1 MKVDIEYD
9 GNVIPIQIPDGNLMG
24 VIAPSAAENPLT
36 AENLLAKLLETTHGV
51 DLRSFLDGIRTSGEE
66 LLIIINDG
74 QRPTSSRVVLES
86 LLPSFKSLPSVRVS
100 IATGTH
106 KPPSEGDF
114 LELLGKTFAFFR
126 QSIHIHKAKD
136 VDDHVYLGKTSRGT
150 KVQFD
155 RVVCDV
161 ANILV
166 IGSMEPHYFAG
177 FTGGRK
183 AFLPGHAAYETI
195 EHNHSFAL
203 KTEATL
209 LNLRDNPVHLDM
221 LEGCDFLKNKN
232 IYSIQLVLDCCGNI
246 AHAFGG
252 ELDSSFEA
260 GIAPSKENFTKEVPQ
275 LADIVL
281 TVAEYPMDRSLYQ
294 SQKAMENAKLALKDD
309 GILILVSA
317 TREGIGNSTFANLL
331 SSSDDLDEILDV
343 IEKGYVWGYHKTAKI
358 IEAIK
363 RYKVL
368 VVSGLENQIVR
379 ELHMEPVSSP
389 QEAVDIALDEKG
401 KNAKILVMP
410 KGSALVPII
419 SNGNSSAVK

>member
-9 GNVIPIQIPDGNLMG
+9 GNVIPIQIPDENLLG
-24 VIAPSAAENPLT
+24 VIAPSEAEDPLISANLLT
-36 AENLLAKLLETTHGV
+36 NLTETTENL
-51 DLRSFLDGIRTSGEE
+51 DIRSFLDGIRSRGER
-66 LLIIINDG
+66 LLVIINDG
-74 QRPTSSRVVLES
+74 QRPTSSRIVLES
-86 LLPSFKSLPSVRVS
+86 LLPTFKSLPSVRVS

-114 LELLGKTFAFFR
+114 QELLGNTLAFFR
-126 QSIHIHKAKD
+126 QRIHVHKAKD
-136 VDDHVYLGKTSRGT
+136 ADAHVYLGTTSRGT

-155 RVVCDV
+155 RVVFDA

-166 IGSMEPHYFAG
+166 IGSVEPHYFAG

-183 AFLPGHAAYETI
+183 AFLPGHAAYGTI

-203 KTEATL
+203 KTDAAL

-221 LEGCDFLKNKN
+221 LEGCGFLKNKN

-246 AHAFGG
+246 SHAFGG

-260 GIAPSKENFTKEVPQ
+260 GITPSKDNFTKEIPQ

-281 TVAEYPMDRSLYQ
+281 TVAEYPMDQSLYQ

-309 GILILVSA
+309 GTLILVSA

-343 IEKGYVWGYHKTAKI
+343 IERGYVWGYHKTAKI
-358 IEAIK
+358 IEALK
-363 RYKVL
+363 RFRVL
-368 VVSGLENQIVR
+368 VVSGLEDRIVK
-379 ELHMEPVSSP
+379 ELHMEPVP
-389 QEAVDIALDEKG
+389 TIQNAVNIALDEKG
-401 KNAKILVMP
+401 KEAKLLVMP

-419 SNGNSSAVK
+419 SNGS